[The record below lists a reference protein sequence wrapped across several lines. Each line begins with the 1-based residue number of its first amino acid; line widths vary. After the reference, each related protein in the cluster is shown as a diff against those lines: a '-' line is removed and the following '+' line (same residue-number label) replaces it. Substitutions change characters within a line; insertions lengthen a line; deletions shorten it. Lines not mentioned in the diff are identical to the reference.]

1 MTLTPP
7 DPANNQPP
15 ASGSQEPEA
24 ESVGPESG
32 SGEPGRAGAAE
43 AGAAGAAGCGGW
55 GGRAVALG
63 IVGVTAVTAPFLLVR
78 SDRVDTAALFVGVPL
93 VLAVIIALAPPA
105 KSLHGLTFRVVTFG
119 LLITSAFL
127 HEGAACVL
135 MAAPLVYGVAHLVAE
150 LVRQVRQAGQHR
162 RAALAVVPLL
172 LLTSLE
178 GTAYR
183 VDPVQTVTTERV
195 VASTPQE
202 VEQSLQRGP
211 DFAAAKPFL
220 LRFSGYPTPTAAT
233 GDGLTVGTKWTFTMA
248 GGPIV
253 TEVTAHD
260 SRRIEF
266 TVVSDQSKTQR
277 WLKWRGAVVHL
288 TPQDNGGTAVR
299 LELSFTRR
307 LDPSWYFG
315 PIEAAMVGA
324 GLDHFADSL
333 GLVESSRD

>member
-1 MTLTPP
+1 
-7 DPANNQPP
+7 
-15 ASGSQEPEA
+15 
-24 ESVGPESG
+24 V
-32 SGEPGRAGAAE
+32 
-43 AGAAGAAGCGGW
+43 
-55 GGRAVALG
+55 VALG
-63 IVGVTAVTAPFLLVR
+63 IVAVTGVTAPFLLVR

-150 LVRQVRQAGQHR
+150 LVRQVRRAGQRHQR

-172 LLTSLE
+172 LLASLE

-183 VDPVQTVTTERV
+183 VDPVQTATTERV
-195 VASTPQE
+195 VARSQQQ

-211 DFAAAKPFL
+211 DFGAAKPFL
-220 LRFSGYPTPTAAT
+220 LRFSGYPTPTAAVAV
-233 GDGLTVGTKWTFTMA
+233 GDGLAVGTRWTFTMA

-253 TEVTAHD
+253 TEVTARD

-266 TVVSDQSKTQR
+266 TVVSDHSKTQR
-277 WLKWRGAVVHL
+277 WLKWRGAVIHL
-288 TPQDNGGTAVR
+288 TPRDNGDTTVR

-333 GLVESSRD
+333 GLTESSRD

>member
-1 MTLTPP
+1 MTEPPEGPDPLDSHPPYPQHQP
-7 DPANNQPP
+7 DPAP
-15 ASGSQEPEA
+15 AADPGSR
-24 ESVGPESG
+24 GI
-32 SGEPGRAGAAE
+32 
-43 AGAAGAAGCGGW
+43 
-55 GGRAVALG
+55 GRAVALG
-63 IVGVTAVTAPFLLVR
+63 IVAVTAVMAPTLLVGT
-78 SDRVDTAALFVGVPL
+78 DRIDTAALFVGVPL
-93 VLAVIIALAPPA
+93 LLAVIIALAPPA

-150 LVRQVRQAGQHR
+150 IVRQVRNAAYRHR

-172 LLTSLE
+172 LLASLE

-195 VASTPQE
+195 VAMSALQ

-211 DFAAAKPFL
+211 DFSAAKPFL
-220 LRFSGYPTPTAAT
+220 LRFSGYPTPTAAS
-233 GDGLTVGTKWTFTMA
+233 GDGLAVGTKWSFTMA

-253 TEVTAHD
+253 TEVKTRD

-266 TVVSDQSKTQR
+266 AVVSDQSKTQR
-277 WLKWRGAVVHL
+277 WLRWQGAVVHL
-288 TPQDNGGTAVR
+288 TPQDNGDTAVR
-299 LELSFTRR
+299 IELSFTRR

-315 PIEAAMVGA
+315 PIEGAMVGA

-333 GLVESSRD
+333 GLVEAGRD

>member
-1 MTLTPP
+1 MLASMTPEEP
-7 DPANNQPP
+7 SDPQPP
-15 ASGSQEPEA
+15 YPTPEPAPAPTPGS
-24 ESVGPESG
+24 
-32 SGEPGRAGAAE
+32 R
-43 AGAAGAAGCGGW
+43 
-55 GGRAVALG
+55 GGRVAALG
-63 IVGVTAVTAPFLLVR
+63 IVAVTGVTAPFLLVR
-78 SDRVDTAALFVGVPL
+78 SGHLDTAALFVGVPL

-135 MAAPLVYGVAHLVAE
+135 MAAPLVYGVGHLVAE
-150 LVRQVRQAGQHR
+150 IVRQARQYGERR

-172 LLTSLE
+172 LLASLE

-195 VASTPQE
+195 VAMSPQQ
-202 VEQSLQRGP
+202 VEQRLQRGP
-211 DFAAAKPFL
+211 DFSATRPFL
-220 LRFSGYPTPTAAT
+220 LRFSGYPTPTAAS
-233 GDGLTVGTKWTFTMA
+233 GDGLAVGTRWTFTMA

-253 TEVTAHD
+253 TEVRSRD
-260 SRRIEF
+260 DRRIEF

-277 WLKWRGAVVHL
+277 WLSWQRAVIRL
-288 TPQDNGGTAVR
+288 TPRANGDTAVT

-315 PIEAAMVGA
+315 PIEGAMVGA

-333 GLVESSRD
+333 GLVDDA